1 MYKIKILIL
10 VVLVVA
16 YSNAQVMK
24 KVNLKNE
31 CFKTLEVL
39 GNTLLKLQAMEPK
52 DSNYGGLICP
62 ETKLFHTRAGEAV
75 YPLAVIFK
83 HTGDKRFLE
92 ASIKLGNWLITQ
104 QESGGEWLETPWT
117 WTGTTADQLLMMSLT
132 YPVIE
137 EYFSKNEKENWA
149 AAIKKAANYLVRNM
163 NPDFATINYCAT
175 TPASLA
181 ATNIVFPDPEYL
193 RKARYLSRTVL
204 SKMNKEGF
212 IEGEAAR
219 VGKVKYGVDP
229 AYELDMSFWGLELY
243 ARLTNDVLVHN
254 KVKDAL
260 LEHLPLVYPNGIID
274 GSWGARC
281 YKWTTFGSKTADGSQ
296 ILFSLFSKDDTR
308 LLTAALRNL
317 EYLRGMIH
325 GGMIGSG
332 PDYFNLFESP
342 PCIYPTF
349 ARAKNL
355 ALAVELG
362 NQEDGIPG
370 ILPSEEI
377 GMIKEFKTV
386 KVALARTENFYTTI
400 SAYDYIDQ
408 LNWGE
413 GRYSQFPGGGSAC
426 NLWVKGFGLLQT
438 SSPTRYIRGEVIH
451 MPEIKDSIRCLTPR
465 IEFTDTGGYY
475 TNLYERNGLMTIN
488 KTNDNNISIS
498 VSGEL
503 RNEKL
508 APGGV
513 SYELSHL
520 LLEKSVIKTVKV
532 TYHDNQPVISIVEPV
547 VYQEGM
553 VVKQITDKKIE
564 IKYPGKE
571 FVFEIVSGDVLIEL
585 GRNID
590 LFWQP
595 FPAVR
600 AFPVVLKIIPPENPF
615 SEENYKKEIVY
626 SFKLAQ

>member
-1 MYKIKILIL
+1 MYKIKVLIFVILL
-10 VVLVVA
+10 VA
-16 YSNAQVMK
+16 CNNAQEIN
-24 KVNLKNE
+24 KVNLKKE

-39 GNTLLKLQAMEPK
+39 GNTLLKLQAIEPN
-52 DSNYGGLICP
+52 DTNYGGLICP

-83 HTGDKRFLE
+83 HTSDKRFLD
-92 ASIKLGNWLITQ
+92 ASIKLGNWLISQ
-104 QESGGEWLETPWT
+104 QEPGGEWLETPWT

-137 EYFSKNEKENWA
+137 EYLSKNEKESWTS
-149 AAIKKAANYLVRNM
+149 AIKKAANYLVINM

-181 ATNIVFPDPEYL
+181 ATNLVFPNPEYL
-193 RKARYLSRTVL
+193 QKARYLSRTVL

-243 ARLTNDVLVHN
+243 ARITNDVLVHN
-254 KVKDAL
+254 KVKEAL
-260 LEHLPLVYPNGIID
+260 LDHLPLVYPNGIID

-308 LLTAALRNL
+308 FLTAAMRNL

-325 GGMIGSG
+325 EGMIGSG
-332 PDYFNLFESP
+332 PQYFNLYESL

-377 GMIKEFKTV
+377 GMLKVFKTV

-413 GRYSQFPGGGSAC
+413 GRYSQFPSGGSAC
-426 NLWVKGFGLLQT
+426 NLWVKGFGLFQT

-451 MPEIKDSIRCLTPR
+451 MPDIIDSIRCLTPR
-465 IEFTDTGGYY
+465 IEFTDTNGYY
-475 TNLYERNGLMTIN
+475 TNLYERNGLMTFN
-488 KTNDNNISIS
+488 KINDNNITIS

-508 APGGV
+508 LPGGV

-520 LLEKSVIKTVKV
+520 LLDKSVLKTVKV
-532 TYHDNQPVISIVEPV
+532 TYHDNQPVISIIEPV

-553 VVKQITDKKIE
+553 VVKKINDKKIE

-571 FVFEIVSGDVLIEL
+571 FIIEIVSGDVSIEL
-585 GRNID
+585 GKNID

-595 FPAVR
+595 FPAIR
-600 AFPVVLKIIPPENPF
+600 AYPIVLKIIPPENPF

-626 SFKLAQ
+626 SFNLAH